1 MEILSKLW
9 EVITTEN
16 ETIINIMSIFLLLIE
31 MPLTMEFFLTILR
44 IPATLRQ
51 KHIYLAITVPIG
63 LLCIF
68 LIPKPY
74 SNIITMV
81 ITPFVIMAVFKVNFF
96 KSLFAEFLPIVT
108 ITILE
113 IIFSRILLF
122 VFHIEYEINAN
133 IPLCRITINSII
145 YLLIFASTKIIK
157 HANFNLKLFDNIS
170 KNAKVTLFL
179 NLVIALIVLFMQ
191 MYLIGYYNDNLPAFI
206 VWINLLS
213 LISYFVLSFYSI
225 IKTMNLQKAEE
236 DLEQEKQY
244 NKTLQILHDNIRAF
258 KHDFANIISGI
269 GGYVETNDMKGLTK
283 YYKQL
288 LQDCNQVSNLG
299 SLNPDSINSPAV
311 YSVLANKYYKAD
323 NLGIK
328 IDLETFIDFNNLYM
342 GIYEFTRILGILM
355 DNSIEATSECDNKY
369 IHVEIRND
377 LNRNRQLLV
386 IENTYKDKDINI
398 EKIYEKGYSTKPHNT
413 GLGLWEVENILKKHK
428 NITRFTTKDDKLFKQ
443 QIEIYKN

>member
-9 EVITTEN
+9 VAMTTEN
-16 ETIINIMSIFLLLIE
+16 ETIINILLILFLFIE
-31 MPLTMEFFLTILR
+31 IPITMQIFLTIFNVR
-44 IPATLRQ
+44 STVKQ
-51 KHIYLAITVPIG
+51 KLSYLALTVPIG
-63 LLCIF
+63 AFCVF
-68 LIPKPY
+68 FIPKPY

-81 ITPFVIMAVFKVNFF
+81 TAPFIIMGVFKMNFF
-96 KSLFAEFLPIVT
+96 KALLSEFFSIAI
-108 ITILE
+108 ITVLE
-113 IIFSRILLF
+113 IALARIFFFIFHIDYDACAYIPVFRIAINFSIYFLILLMCKIVKEHKF
-122 VFHIEYEINAN
+122 N
-133 IPLCRITINSII
+133 I
-145 YLLIFASTKIIK
+145 
-157 HANFNLKLFDNIS
+157 KLFDNIGTRE
-170 KNAKVTLFL
+170 KITLFL
-179 NLVIALIVLFMQ
+179 NLTIAFIVLFMQ
-191 MYLIGYYNDNLPAFI
+191 MYLIGYYNDTLPAFI
-206 VWINLLS
+206 VWVNLLS

-225 IKTMNLQKAEE
+225 IKTMNLQKTKD

-269 GGYVETNDMKGLTK
+269 GGYVETNDMEGLKK

-328 IDLETFIDFNNLYM
+328 ISLETFIDFNNLYM

-355 DNSIEATSECDNKY
+355 DNAIEAASECDNKY

-377 LNRNRQLLV
+377 INRNRQLLI
-386 IENTYKDKDINI
+386 IENTYKDTNINI

-413 GLGLWEVENILKKHK
+413 GLGLWEVEKILKKQK
-428 NITRFTTKDDKLFKQ
+428 YN
-443 QIEIYKN
+443 QIHF

>member
-1 MEILSKLW
+1 
-9 EVITTEN
+9 
-16 ETIINIMSIFLLLIE
+16 
-31 MPLTMEFFLTILR
+31 
-44 IPATLRQ
+44 
-51 KHIYLAITVPIG
+51 
-63 LLCIF
+63 
-68 LIPKPY
+68 
-74 SNIITMV
+74 
-81 ITPFVIMAVFKVNFF
+81 
-96 KSLFAEFLPIVT
+96 
-108 ITILE
+108 
-113 IIFSRILLF
+113 
-122 VFHIEYEINAN
+122 
-133 IPLCRITINSII
+133 
-145 YLLIFASTKIIK
+145 
-157 HANFNLKLFDNIS
+157 
-170 KNAKVTLFL
+170 
-179 NLVIALIVLFMQ
+179 MQ
-191 MYLIGYYNDNLPAFI
+191 MYLIGYYNDTLPAFI

-225 IKTMNLQKAEE
+225 IKTMNLQKTKD

-269 GGYVETNDMKGLTK
+269 GGYVETNDMEGLKK

-328 IDLETFIDFNNLYM
+328 ISLETFIDFNNLYM

-355 DNSIEATSECDNKY
+355 DNAIEAASECDNKY

-377 LNRNRQLLV
+377 INRNRQLLI
-386 IENTYKDKDINI
+386 IENTYKDTNINI

-413 GLGLWEVENILKKHK
+413 GLGLWEVEKILKKHK
-428 NITRFTTKDDKLFKQ
+428 NITRFTSKDNKLFKQ
-443 QIEIYKN
+443 QIEIYKS

>member
-133 IPLCRITINSII
+133 IPLCRI